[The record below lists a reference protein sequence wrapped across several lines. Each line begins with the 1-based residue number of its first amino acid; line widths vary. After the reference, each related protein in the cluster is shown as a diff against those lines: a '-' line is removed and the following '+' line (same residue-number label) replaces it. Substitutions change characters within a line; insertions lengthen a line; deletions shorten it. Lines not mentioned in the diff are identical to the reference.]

1 MVSRI
6 TLRPL
11 LRFLRSGGAER
22 SWAELKPLLRER
34 LFPAPKWHPKEN
46 GPPPPALFRMAT
58 GYWLSQAIYVAAKLG
73 IADYLKDGPR
83 SCAALASLTGCDATA
98 LFRLLR
104 ALSDFGLFSSIG
116 GDSFAITNASEP
128 LQSDVPGSLRD
139 ILITI
144 GEIHYQACGDLL
156 HSIHMGSPVF
166 KEVFGCGLFPYLKQ
180 NEVSA
185 KAFHRSMTNLTALLS
200 NAILMAYDFGQFS
213 SIVDVGGGEGVLLR
227 RILELQPQMRG
238 VVFDLSH
245 SIEATRQKLNP
256 LLLCRRRFFRV
267 NAVGREFV
275 CALPSPPRLGRR
287 SSNHNFEQLPQ
298 GHGR

>member
-6 TLRPL
+6 ALRPL

-46 GPPPPALFRMAT
+46 GPRPPALFRMAT

-83 SCAALASLTGCDATA
+83 SCAALASLTGCDASA

-116 GDSFAITNASEP
+116 GDPFAITNASEP

-156 HSIHMGSPVF
+156 HSIHTGSPVF
-166 KEVFGCGLFPYLKQ
+166 KEVFGCGLFP
-180 NEVSA
+180 S
-185 KAFHRSMTNLTALLS
+185 
-200 NAILMAYDFGQFS
+200 
-213 SIVDVGGGEGVLLR
+213 
-227 RILELQPQMRG
+227 QMRG

-245 SIEATRQKLNP
+245 SIEAPRQKLNP
-256 LLLCRRRFFRV
+256 LLLRRRRFFRV

-275 CALPSPPRLGRR
+275 RALPSPPRLGRR
-287 SSNHNFEQLPQ
+287 SSNHNFEPLPP